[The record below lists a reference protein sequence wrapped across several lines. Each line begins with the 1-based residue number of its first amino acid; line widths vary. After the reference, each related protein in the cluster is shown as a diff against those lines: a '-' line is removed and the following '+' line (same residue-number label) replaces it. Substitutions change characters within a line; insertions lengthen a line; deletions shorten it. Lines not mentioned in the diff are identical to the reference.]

1 MHVYSER
8 TFLKMHMKSVSH
20 FFRPLRLNLFN
31 RMKVVLL
38 DYHYFL
44 SKLSGQLSDLEVYDL
59 DGADDFIEQISL
71 LI

>member
-44 SKLSGQLSDLEVYDL
+44 SKLSGQLSD
-59 DGADDFIEQISL
+59 
-71 LI
+71 